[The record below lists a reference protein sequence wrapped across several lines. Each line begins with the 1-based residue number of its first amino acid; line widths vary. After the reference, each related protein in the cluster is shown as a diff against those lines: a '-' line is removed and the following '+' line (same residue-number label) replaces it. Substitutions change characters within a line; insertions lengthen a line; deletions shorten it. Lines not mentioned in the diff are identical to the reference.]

1 MAIIGF
7 TAVIKFLNFNF
18 VFMMNAKS
26 FCILINSCI
35 RIVIIISNITTSDEK
50 TLQTWAPQCFE
61 SIFQDIVSN
70 LPSICF
76 LTHNEILGT
85 SLIAQN
91 YFRNYFKSLLIN
103 FNRNC
108 SNITWNCNCC
118 IDRIELQHYGRDLF
132 ACMLSLLAYFFAC
145 SSEFI
150 IVPKKFD
157 CSAFLWSI

>member
-1 MAIIGF
+1 MAIIGV
-7 TAVIKFLNFNF
+7 TAVIKFFNFNF

-50 TLQTWAPQCFE
+50 TLQTWAPQRFE
-61 SIFQDIVSN
+61 YIFQDIVTN

-76 LTHNEILGT
+76 LTHNRILGT
-85 SLIAQN
+85 SLFAQN
-91 YFRNYFKSLLIN
+91 NFKIFFKLLLID
-103 FNRNC
+103 FNCNC
-108 SNITWNCNCC
+108 SYIDWNWNCC
-118 IDRIELQHYGRDLF
+118 IDRIHSITAEILF
-132 ACMLSLLAYFFAC
+132 ACMLCLLAYFFAC

-157 CSAFLWSI
+157 RSAFLWSI